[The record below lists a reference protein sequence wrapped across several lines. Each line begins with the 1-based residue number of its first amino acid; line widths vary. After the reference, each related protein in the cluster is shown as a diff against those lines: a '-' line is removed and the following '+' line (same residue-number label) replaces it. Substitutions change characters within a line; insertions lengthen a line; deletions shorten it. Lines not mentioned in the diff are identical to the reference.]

1 MLKSVFNKVL
11 RSDVKKEGWRSK
23 KLVADVD
30 CWRGSRRLIDF
41 VDFDDIK
48 LFMYKNDNIYDNF
61 IDDRKKSFPLRK
73 FLKEVREKG
82 YPRPEINRDTISTI
96 RDCRHLIYLI
106 MKHLW
111 DVSEEF
117 TVLDVGCH
125 VGLFGLK
132 LASVIREFG
141 KDNKV
146 ICFDIGEASEL
157 MPYNIRVNGLEKW
170 VTFEKL
176 AISDVSGPA
185 IVYAR
190 QGHTDTNNI
199 IWKLDDSYSYLVDGT
214 TINEYIKEHK
224 LSGPFIIKLDT
235 EGLELE
241 IIDGIKPLIDSDIVV
256 LIFEFSSE
264 RVRDKNFLYDI
275 FGYLFR
281 NYYLFDIYYV
291 LSPSMAV
298 PICEAGEISFFDN
311 VLQYPYRYTDVLGIP
326 KKLGGVEKLIE
337 ELESLE
343 TLERTYRI

>member
-1 MLKSVFNKVL
+1 MLRTIFNKIL
-11 RSDVKKEGWRSK
+11 SSGVKGEPQKFI
-23 KLVADVD
+23 ADMN
-30 CWRGSRRLIDF
+30 CWVMGRRLIDF

-61 IDDRKKSFPLRK
+61 IDDRRKNYPLRE
-73 FLKEVREKG
+73 FLRGVREKG
-82 YPRPEINRDTISTI
+82 YPRPEINRDTISAI
-96 RDCRHLIYLI
+96 QSCRHLIYLI

-111 DVSEEF
+111 DVGEEF

-141 KDNKV
+141 KDNEV

-157 MPYNIRVNGLEKW
+157 MPYNIKVNGLEKW

-199 IWKLDDSYSYLVDGT
+199 IWKLDDSYSYLAEGI
-214 TINEYIKEHK
+214 TISEYIKEHK
-224 LSGPFIIKLDT
+224 LSGPFMIKLDV
-235 EGLELE
+235 EGLEFE
-241 IIDGIKPLIDSDIVV
+241 IIEEIKSLIDSDIVV

-264 RVRDKNFLYDI
+264 RVRDKDFFYSI

-298 PICEAGEISFFDN
+298 PICEADENSFFKD
-311 VLQYPYRYTDVLGIP
+311 VLQRPYRYTDVLGIP
-326 KKLGGVEKLIE
+326 KKLDGVKRLGEG
-337 ELESLE
+337 LESLE
-343 TLERTYRI
+343 TLERTYKI